1 MTALEALALGTPL
14 VAHRT
19 GGLVEILADY
29 QQLLVNEHQPSAY
42 ASCIAAVLR
51 SGVPRVELRDSY
63 KSTNNRLQVVELYQR
78 LVADNV
84 N

>member
-14 VAHRT
+14 VAHQT

-42 ASCIAAVLR
+42 ARCIATLLQ
-51 SGVPRVELRDSY
+51 SGAPRVELRDSY
-63 KSTNNRLQVVELYQR
+63 KSTNNTLQVVELYQR
-78 LVADNV
+78 LVAGDGK
-84 N
+84 